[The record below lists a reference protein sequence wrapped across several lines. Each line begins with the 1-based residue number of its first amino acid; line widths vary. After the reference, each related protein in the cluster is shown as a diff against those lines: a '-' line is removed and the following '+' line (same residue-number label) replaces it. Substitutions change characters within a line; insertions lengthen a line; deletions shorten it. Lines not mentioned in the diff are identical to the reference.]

1 MDALLGK
8 RKSDSNSE
16 GESSRRFK
24 TEFMVQMEGI
34 CAGNASEDTV
44 ERRVLLIGCTNCPWD
59 IDDAVMRRFQRRIYV
74 PLPDSI
80 ARKALWSKILN
91 KDNGNISISS
101 RDVTKLIQ
109 MTEGFSCS
117 DISSI
122 ANEAAFGP
130 LRDIDS
136 IEQIVGVN
144 KSDVRPIQ
152 SKDFIKAI
160 QDSKKSVSN
169 GLLKKYDTWE
179 KAQAARG

>member
-1 MDALLGK
+1 
-8 RKSDSNSE
+8 
-16 GESSRRFK
+16 
-24 TEFMVQMEGI
+24 MVQMEGI

-80 ARKALWSKILN
+80 ARKALWTKILN

-179 KAQAARG
+179 KAQAARS